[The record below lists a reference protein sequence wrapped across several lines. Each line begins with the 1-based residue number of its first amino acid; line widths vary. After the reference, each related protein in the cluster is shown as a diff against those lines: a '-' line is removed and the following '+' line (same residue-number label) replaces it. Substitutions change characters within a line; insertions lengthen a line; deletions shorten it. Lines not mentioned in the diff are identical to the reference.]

1 MAWTPVPRIEDLAVP
16 MRGVAFGSST
26 GTRGPI
32 PIKGGGDRRGVSYFR
47 VPATLTP
54 LPMIKL

>member
-32 PIKGGGDRRGVSYFR
+32 PIKGGGD
-47 VPATLTP
+47 
-54 LPMIKL
+54 